1 MARKTLIMQN
11 SGVLYYHHDCM
22 ETDRLMMI
30 SFRPQRCC
38 YQAVS
43 DHMPACLPAY
53 SMDCIF
59 RVSNFLRHILNDMSG
74 HINILFFCIVPRGT
88 EMEKRKILC
97 PNRARITLS
106 AVSS

>member
-30 SFRPQRCC
+30 SLRQQRYC

-43 DHMPACLPAY
+43 DHMSACFLNGLHFPGQQ
-53 SMDCIF
+53 
-59 RVSNFLRHILNDMSG
+59 VLRHILNDMSG

-88 EMEKRKILC
+88 DMESKNIR
-97 PNRARITLS
+97 PESFNP
-106 AVSS
+106 